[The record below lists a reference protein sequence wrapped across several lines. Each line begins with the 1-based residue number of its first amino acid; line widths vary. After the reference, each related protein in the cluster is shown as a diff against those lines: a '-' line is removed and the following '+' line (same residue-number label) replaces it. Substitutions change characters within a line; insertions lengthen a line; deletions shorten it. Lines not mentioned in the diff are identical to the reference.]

1 MKSYAI
7 YDKREEQYGIIGY
20 LFYYKK
26 SESFIIEL
34 CEELD
39 EWSAPLLFQKFV
51 HDHVYTIPRQIS
63 LLWVKE
69 RVIPS
74 GRQNIGR
81 ILKNHKMTEYN
92 EMSFLKLS
100 GGRCSQDEC
109 YIREIAESELPENIQ
124 ARMRKNVKECF
135 PTKDQQLIC
144 LFKDGIVKKADLSRL
159 VGEYP
164 EITYVLKNA
173 DLLDGVRT
181 GTGGY
186 SILFQDCIE
195 IPAVK
200 LREIGQTLPLS
211 SEDFEK
217 FVSRNVVDASK
228 TCEMLQCSRQNLSYL
243 VKEEKLHPMIYGA
256 KENLYLRGEIEN
268 LMND

>member
-74 GRQNIGR
+74 GRQNIGM

-100 GGRCSQDEC
+100 GGRCSQDDC
-109 YIREIAESELPENIQ
+109 YLREIAENELPESIRT
-124 ARMRKNVKECF
+124 RMQKNVKDCF
-135 PTKDQQLIC
+135 PSKDQQLIC
-144 LFKDGIVKKADLSRL
+144 LFKDGIVKKVDLSRL
-159 VGEYP
+159 TDEYH
-164 EITYVLKNA
+164 EIAYVLKNTH
-173 DLLDGVRT
+173 LLDSVRIGV
-181 GTGGY
+181 GGY

-195 IPAVK
+195 IPAAK
-200 LREIGQTLPLS
+200 LREIGQTLPLFA
-211 SEDFEK
+211 EDFDR

-228 TCEMLQCSRQNLSYL
+228 TCELLQCSRQNLSYL
-243 VKEEKLHPMIYGA
+243 VKEEKLTPIIYGA